1 MAHTADAPDKN
12 FGTWRE
18 HGPLYIGPRSEAPLA
33 FELSIVTPTYN
44 EAGNVEAL
52 VARLATTLPDI
63 AWEVLFVD
71 DDSPDGTAA
80 HVEAV
85 GTRMPHVRCLKRVGR
100 RGLASACIEGF
111 GATRAPFIAVMDADL
126 QHDEALLP
134 RMLAI
139 LKSGEAELVV
149 ASRYADGGGLGEHS
163 ALRRLI
169 SYAGNGA
176 ARRLL
181 GVRLSDPM
189 SGFFMLRRELLARSS
204 LGHVSGR
211 GFKIL
216 LDIVASTRP
225 PPTLRE
231 LPFTFRP
238 RHAGESK
245 FNPAIGVEF
254 LRALLRQRLR
264 S

>member
-1 MAHTADAPDKN
+1 MYNRCSGQTPRNAARTGAL
-12 FGTWRE
+12 FSS
-18 HGPLYIGPRSEAPLA
+18 GPRSEAFLA
-33 FELSIVTPTYN
+33 VELSIVTPTYN
-44 EAGNVEAL
+44 EVGNVEPLVERLTAAL
-52 VARLATTLPDI
+52 AGID
-63 AWEVLFVD
+63 WEVLFVD

-80 HVEAV
+80 KVEAV
-85 GTRMPHVRCLKRVGR
+85 GAGMSHVRCLKRLGR

-111 GATRAPFIAVMDADL
+111 GATSAPFIAVMDADL

-139 LKSGEAELVV
+139 LKAGEAELVV
-149 ASRYADGGGLGEHS
+149 ASRYASGGGVGEHS
-163 ALRRLI
+163 PLRRLI

-176 ARRLL
+176 ARLLL

-189 SGFFMLRRELLARSS
+189 SGFFMLKRELLGRSS

-225 PPTLRE
+225 PPKLRE

-245 FNPAIGVEF
+245 FNPAIGLEF

-264 S
+264 G

>member
-1 MAHTADAPDKN
+1 MSGA
-12 FGTWRE
+12 
-18 HGPLYIGPRSEAPLA
+18 GPRNAARTGVPFSSAPRSEASLA

-52 VARLATTLPDI
+52 VARLAATLGGI
-63 AWEVLFVD
+63 GWEVLFVD

-80 HVEAV
+80 KVV
-85 GTRMPHVRCLKRVGR
+85 GVGMAHVRCLKRVGR

-111 GATRAPFIAVMDADL
+111 GATSAPFIAVMDADL

-139 LKSGEAELVV
+139 LKTGEAELVV
-149 ASRYADGGGLGEHS
+149 ASRYAEGGGLGEHS
-163 ALRRLI
+163 PLRRLI

-189 SGFFMLRRELLARSS
+189 SGFFMLNRELLARSS

-225 PPTLRE
+225 PPKLRE

-245 FNPAIGVEF
+245 FNPAIGLEF